1 MKMYDFRPLEVIES
15 FQNFGIDNIDDMSL
29 EELKTE
35 YKSALK
41 EKENMTRELESVKN
55 TKVAQSPTYIIK
67 ERIENSDKYIE
78 KIEKKLNAQI
88 SDEELK
94 RLKDYVKE
102 SNNEKEEIKRLK
114 DSVKESN
121 NEKEEDDY

>member
-15 FQNFGIDNIDDMSL
+15 FQNIGIDNIDDMSL

-35 YKSALK
+35 YKRALK

-94 RLKDYVKE
+94 RLKD
-102 SNNEKEEIKRLK
+102 
-114 DSVKESN
+114 SVKESN
-121 NEKEEDDY
+121 NEKEEDEY